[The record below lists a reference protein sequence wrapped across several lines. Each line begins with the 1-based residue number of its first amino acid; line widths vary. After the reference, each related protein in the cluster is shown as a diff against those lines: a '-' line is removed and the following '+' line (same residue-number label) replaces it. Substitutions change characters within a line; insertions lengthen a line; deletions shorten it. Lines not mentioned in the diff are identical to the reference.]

1 VVNYSFSRE
10 LRLLTPDDFQPV
22 FKNAIPAVSPHLTL
36 LARKNNLDHPR
47 IGMAIP
53 KKHIKHAVGRNR
65 IRRIVREQFRHQQH
79 QLPAIDIVVIAKAG
93 IADLSNQEI
102 NKVLDKLWRK
112 LVQRCNG

>member
-1 VVNYSFSRE
+1 MVNYSFSRE
-10 LRLLTPDDFQPV
+10 LRLLTPEDFQPV

-36 LARKNNLDHPR
+36 LARKNTLGHSR

-53 KKHIKHAVGRNR
+53 KKHIKTAVGRNR

-79 QLPAIDIVVIAKAG
+79 QLPAIDIVVIAKGG
-93 IADLSNQEI
+93 IADLSNNEI
-102 NKVLDKLWRK
+102 NKILDKLWRK

>member
-10 LRLLTPDDFQPV
+10 LRLLTPEDFQPV

-53 KKHIKHAVGRNR
+53 KKHIKLAVGRNR
-65 IRRIVREQFRHQQH
+65 IRRLVREQFRHKQN

>member
-1 VVNYSFSRE
+1 MVNYSYSRE
-10 LRLLTPDDFQPV
+10 LRLLTPEDFQPV

-36 LARKNNLDHPR
+36 LARKNTLDHPR

-65 IRRIVREQFRHQQH
+65 IRRVVREQFRHQQH
-79 QLPAIDIVVIAKAG
+79 QLPNIDIVVIAKAG
-93 IADLSNQEI
+93 IADLSNQDI

>member
-22 FKNAIPAVSPHLTL
+22 FKNAVPAVSPHLTL

-53 KKHIKHAVGRNR
+53 KKHIKLAVGRNR
-65 IRRIVREQFRHQQH
+65 IRRIVREQFRLKQH

>member
-1 VVNYSFSRE
+1 MVNYSFSRE

-36 LARKNNLDHPR
+36 LARKNSLGHPR

-53 KKHIKHAVGRNR
+53 KKHIKRAVGRNR
-65 IRRIVREQFRHQQH
+65 IRRIVREQFRLQQH

-102 NKVLDKLWRK
+102 NKILDKLWRK

>member
-1 VVNYSFSRE
+1 MVNYSFSRE

-53 KKHIKHAVGRNR
+53 KKHIKRAVGRNR
-65 IRRIVREQFRHQQH
+65 IRRIVREQFRHQQQ

-112 LVQRCNG
+112 LVQRCSG

>member
-1 VVNYSFSRE
+1 MVDYSFSRE
-10 LRLLTPDDFQPV
+10 LRLLTPEDFQPV
-22 FKNAIPAVSPHLTL
+22 FKNAVPAVSPHLTL
-36 LARKNNLDHPR
+36 LARKNTLGRPR

-53 KKHIKHAVGRNR
+53 KKHIKLAVGRNR

-93 IADLSNQEI
+93 IADLSNQEM

-112 LVQRCNG
+112 LVQRCSG

>member
-1 VVNYSFSRE
+1 MVNYSFSRE

-22 FKNAIPAVSPHLTL
+22 FKNAVPAVSPHLTL
-36 LARKNNLDHPR
+36 LARKNTLDHPR

-65 IRRIVREQFRHQQH
+65 IRRIVREQFRHKQH

-102 NKVLDKLWRK
+102 NKILDKLWRK
-112 LVQRCNG
+112 LEQRCNG

>member
-1 VVNYSFSRE
+1 VNYSFSRE

-53 KKHIKHAVGRNR
+53 KKHIKRAVGRNR
-65 IRRIVREQFRHQQH
+65 IRRIVREQFRLQQH

-102 NKVLDKLWRK
+102 NKILDKLWRK

>member
-22 FKNAIPAVSPHLTL
+22 FKNAVPAVSPHLTL

-53 KKHIKHAVGRNR
+53 KKHIKRAVGRNR
-65 IRRIVREQFRHQQH
+65 IRRIVREQFRLQQH

-102 NKVLDKLWRK
+102 NKILDKLWRK

>member
-1 VVNYSFSRE
+1 MNYSFSRE

-53 KKHIKHAVGRNR
+53 KKHIKRAVGRNR
-65 IRRIVREQFRHQQH
+65 IRRIVREQFRLQQH

-102 NKVLDKLWRK
+102 NKILDKLWRK

>member
-1 VVNYSFSRE
+1 MVNYSFSRE

-65 IRRIVREQFRHQQH
+65 IRRIVREQFRHQQQ

-102 NKVLDKLWRK
+102 NKILDKLWRK

>member
-1 VVNYSFSRE
+1 
-10 LRLLTPDDFQPV
+10 LTPDDFQPV

-53 KKHIKHAVGRNR
+53 KKHIKRAVGRNR
-65 IRRIVREQFRHQQH
+65 IRRIVREQFRLQQH

-102 NKVLDKLWRK
+102 NKILDKLWRK

>member
-1 VVNYSFSRE
+1 MVNYSFSRE

-53 KKHIKHAVGRNR
+53 KKHIKRAVGRNR
-65 IRRIVREQFRHQQH
+65 IRRIVREQFRHQQQ

-93 IADLSNQEI
+93 IADLSNHEI
-102 NKVLDKLWRK
+102 NKILDKLWRK
-112 LVQRCNG
+112 LVQRCSG

>member
-1 VVNYSFSRE
+1 MNYSFSRE

-22 FKNAIPAVSPHLTL
+22 FKNAVPAVSPYLTL

-53 KKHIKHAVGRNR
+53 KKHIKRAVGRNR
-65 IRRIVREQFRHQQH
+65 IRRIVREHFRHQQH

-102 NKVLDKLWRK
+102 NKILDKLWRK
-112 LVQRCNG
+112 LVLRCNG

>member
-1 VVNYSFSRE
+1 MVNYSFSRE

-22 FKNAIPAVSPHLTL
+22 FKNAVPAVSPHLTL

-53 KKHIKHAVGRNR
+53 KKHIKLAVGRNR
-65 IRRIVREQFRHQQH
+65 IRRIVREQFRLKQH

-102 NKVLDKLWRK
+102 NKILDKLWRK
-112 LVQRCNG
+112 LMQRCNG

>member
-1 VVNYSFSRE
+1 MVNYSFSRE

-36 LARKNNLDHPR
+36 LARKNSLDHPR

-53 KKHIKHAVGRNR
+53 KKHIKRAVGRNR
-65 IRRIVREQFRHQQH
+65 IRRIVREQFRLQQH

-102 NKVLDKLWRK
+102 NTILDKLWRK

>member
-1 VVNYSFSRE
+1 VVSYSFSRE

-22 FKNAIPAVSPHLTL
+22 FKNAVPAVSPHLTL

-53 KKHIKHAVGRNR
+53 KKHIKLAVGRNR
-65 IRRIVREQFRHQQH
+65 IRRIVREQFRLKQH

>member
-1 VVNYSFSRE
+1 MVNYSFSRE

-22 FKNAIPAVSPHLTL
+22 FKNAVPAVSPHLTL
-36 LARKNNLDHPR
+36 LARKNSLDHPR
-47 IGMAIP
+47 LGMAIP
-53 KKHIKHAVGRNR
+53 KKHIKRAVGRNR
-65 IRRIVREQFRHQQH
+65 IRRIVREQFRLQQH

-102 NKVLDKLWRK
+102 NKILDKLWRK

>member
-1 VVNYSFSRE
+1 MNYSFSRE
-10 LRLLTPDDFQPV
+10 LRLLTPEDFQPV

-36 LARKNNLDHPR
+36 LARKNNLGHPR

-65 IRRIVREQFRHQQH
+65 IRRVVREQFRHQQD

-93 IADLSNQEI
+93 IADLSNNEI
-102 NKVLDKLWRK
+102 NKILDKLWRK
-112 LVQRCNG
+112 LMQRCSG

>member
-1 VVNYSFSRE
+1 MVNYSFSRE

-36 LARKNNLDHPR
+36 LARKNTLDHPR

-53 KKHIKHAVGRNR
+53 KKHIKRAVGRNR
-65 IRRIVREQFRHQQH
+65 IRRIIREQFRHQQQ

-102 NKVLDKLWRK
+102 NKILDKLWRK
-112 LVQRCNG
+112 LVQRCSG

>member
-22 FKNAIPAVSPHLTL
+22 FKNAVPAVSPHLTL
-36 LARKNNLDHPR
+36 LARKNSLDHPR

-53 KKHIKHAVGRNR
+53 KKHIKLAVGRNR
-65 IRRIVREQFRHQQH
+65 IRRLVREQFRYQQH

>member
-1 VVNYSFSRE
+1 VINYSFSRE

-22 FKNAIPAVSPHLTL
+22 FKNAVPAVSPHLTL
-36 LARKNNLDHPR
+36 LARKNTFDHPR

-65 IRRIVREQFRHQQH
+65 IRRIVREQFRQKQH

-102 NKVLDKLWRK
+102 NKILDKLWRK
-112 LVQRCNG
+112 LVQRCDG

>member
-1 VVNYSFSRE
+1 MDYSFSRE
-10 LRLLTPDDFQPV
+10 LRLLTPEDFQPV

-36 LARKNNLDHPR
+36 LARKNKLQKPR

-53 KKHIKHAVGRNR
+53 KKHVKLAVGRNR
-65 IRRIVREQFRHQQH
+65 IRRVVRESFRLQQH
-79 QLPAIDIVVIAKAG
+79 QLPNIDIVVVAKSG
-93 IADLSNQEI
+93 IADLSNQEL

>member
-1 VVNYSFSRE
+1 VNYSFSRE
-10 LRLLTPDDFQPV
+10 LRLLTPEDFQPV
-22 FKNAIPAVSPHLTL
+22 FKNAIPAVSPYLTL
-36 LARKNNLDHPR
+36 LARKNTFDHPR

-53 KKHIKHAVGRNR
+53 KKHIKRAVGRNR
-65 IRRIVREQFRHQQH
+65 IRRIVREQFRQHQH

-102 NKVLDKLWRK
+102 NKILDKLWRK

>member
-36 LARKNNLDHPR
+36 LARKNSLDHPR

-53 KKHIKHAVGRNR
+53 KKHIKRAVGRNR
-65 IRRIVREQFRHQQH
+65 IRRIVREQFRLQQH

-102 NKVLDKLWRK
+102 NTILDKLWRK

>member
-1 VVNYSFSRE
+1 M
-10 LRLLTPDDFQPV
+10 TPDDFQPV

-53 KKHIKHAVGRNR
+53 KKHIKRAVGRNR
-65 IRRIVREQFRHQQH
+65 IRRIVREQFRLQQH

-102 NKVLDKLWRK
+102 NKILDKLWRK